1 MADSKISAL
10 TAATTPLAGTEVL
23 PIVQSGST
31 KNVAT
36 NDLTVKNVRSNATT
50 GVLQIAGPG
59 AAATRTMT
67 VPDANFTA
75 ARTDAAQ
82 IFTGNQ
88 TFGSGSTYVAL
99 TLNSSAAG
107 GADLNFQT
115 GGVGRWIWAK
125 SGAETGSNAG
135 SDLLLYRYNDAGGY
149 AGNPIYINRQN
160 GQVTFENN
168 IVIKSAGNGI
178 DFSADGQA
186 AGMTSELLDDYEEGT
201 WTATAR
207 CTGNATAT
215 TTVTGYYT
223 KVGQVVTVGF
233 RNLTNIDTSGMS
245 GFFLVSLPFA
255 CMSGASA
262 AFAGSCAFN
271 DLAIPA
277 GGNLVIPVTENGSTD
292 ILFRVAGDGYAGGL
306 LGASQLTDDTTD
318 IACLSLTYFT
328 A

>member
-1 MADSKISAL
+1 MADAKISAL
-10 TAATTPLAGTEVL
+10 SPASALAGTEVL

-31 KNVAT
+31 KKVAT
-36 NDLTVKNVRSNATT
+36 DDLTVKNIRSNATT
-50 GVLQIAGPG
+50 GLLQIAGP
-59 AAATRTMT
+59 AAGTTRTMT

-82 IFTGNQ
+82 TFLGNQ
-88 TFGSGSTYVAL
+88 TFGNGSTFTQVAL
-99 TLNSSAAG
+99 DSSAAG
-107 GADLNFQT
+107 GADFAFRT
-115 GGVGRWIWAK
+115 GGLNRWLWSK

-135 SDLLLYRYNDAGGY
+135 SDLLLYRYDDAGGY
-149 AGNPIYINRQN
+149 GGNPILVNRQN
-160 GQVTFENN
+160 GQVTFEGN

-178 DFSADGQA
+178 NFAADA
-186 AGMTSELLDDYEEGT
+186 HATGMTSELLDDYEEGT

-223 KVGQVVTVGF
+223 KIGRVVTVGF

-271 DLAIPA
+271 SLAIPA
-277 GGNLVIPVTENGSTD
+277 GGNLVIPVAENGSTD

-306 LGASQLTDDTTD
+306 LGATQLTDDTTD
-318 IACLSLTYFT
+318 IAYLSLTYF
-328 A
+328 AA